1 MTIRTRFDS
10 RLTRLGFHF
19 LFLGSFAIFGG
30 AVRGF
35 NLLLVLAAILIG
47 TLLIQWRW
55 SRHSIAAIE
64 LDRRLPTE
72 AFAGKPFQM
81 RFRLRNRN
89 RLVAAWMLRLN
100 DSIQGI
106 TNSEQATAS
115 CGVAAVAA
123 GASVSADYNCVV
135 ARRGRY
141 RFGPVQLETTFPL
154 SLYRCRRTI
163 QSKQEICV
171 FPRQLRLRQ
180 HWQRSL
186 SAGQGGA
193 AATNR
198 RSGSGAGEFFGLREW
213 QTGDS
218 PKWIHWRTTARL
230 MEPAVRQF
238 EQQRR
243 FDLCVV
249 VDAFTDIELLDEDV
263 ETAISL
269 AATIVSSIA
278 SSPSN
283 RVALGVAGATYDAL
297 KGSSTDLSKRRMLE
311 LLADVQPCRQPQLGE
326 AIRKTLPPAQSAQ
339 DLIVISTRTEDQAIG
354 QDRFEDGRPLS
365 WHGIISPQCKV
376 HWIDVRQ
383 ENLANWVAEAPA

>member
-1 MTIRTRFDS
+1 
-10 RLTRLGFHF
+10 
-19 LFLGSFAIFGG
+19 
-30 AVRGF
+30 
-35 NLLLVLAAILIG
+35 
-47 TLLIQWRW
+47 
-55 SRHSIAAIE
+55 
-64 LDRRLPTE
+64 
-72 AFAGKPFQM
+72 
-81 RFRLRNRN
+81 
-89 RLVAAWMLRLN
+89 
-100 DSIQGI
+100 
-106 TNSEQATAS
+106 
-115 CGVAAVAA
+115 
-123 GASVSADYNCVV
+123 
-135 ARRGRY
+135 
-141 RFGPVQLETTFPL
+141 
-154 SLYRCRRTI
+154 
-163 QSKQEICV
+163 
-171 FPRQLRLRQ
+171 
-180 HWQRSL
+180 
-186 SAGQGGA
+186 
-193 AATNR
+193 
-198 RSGSGAGEFFGLREW
+198 
-213 QTGDS
+213 
-218 PKWIHWRTTARL
+218 

-297 KGSSTDLSKRRMLE
+297 RGSSTDLSKRRMLE

-326 AIRKTLPPAQSAQ
+326 AIRKTLSLAQSAR